1 MDSRIVLFR
10 LLTKY
15 LTIGIFA
22 TAYDNV
28 ALRKLTGQQC
38 PYTDRPLNAIAMAEK
53 AVDGLYS
60 NRSVFGGQCTISANS
75 EIKATL
81 WVDLGVVSSI
91 HHITIYYRTENN
103 PWDETNNY
111 TSRFLGFSV
120 YISNTTNKD
129 EGILC
134 FKDTKYT
141 RATIPDIVT
150 KECVTHGRYV
160 IYYNERLSRANNPHG
175 YSEWAFSELCE
186 LEVYGCS
193 TPGVYGKNCDVPCPQ
208 NCQERHCNI
217 VNGTC
222 LGCVTGYK
230 GPRCEEQCDNYKYGF
245 ECSLTCGNCSNGE
258 QCNHVNGSCTN
269 GCGVGAQGYLCN
281 ETCPVGRYGNNCLDI
296 CSINCG
302 VPLCYICGRCNR
314 VTGECQRGC
323 QPGWKDMR
331 CDKKCDEN
339 KFGLNCAQSCGV
351 CMGKEQ
357 CHHINGTCLTGCDR
371 GYQGIKCTQECPDGR
386 YGYNCNETCNIN
398 CGVPGRCNR
407 VTGECQGGCQEGW
420 KDMRCD
426 QKCGDEKFGLNCAQS
441 CGICLDKE
449 QCHHIN
455 GTCLNGCDKG
465 YQGTNCNE
473 ECPWGFHGYSCNKT
487 CSNDCFNR
495 SCNAVTGACPVE
507 ATSDLLETNTFL
519 IIGGTT
525 AIIVVSLAAAI
536 LCFIFRRKNTSGTA
550 KYQNNSKKKAEK
562 LSLEN
567 TTPNKDIYD
576 EIGEKGTYQELEPRT
591 EVSDDGRYE
600 KLGVSDTGE
609 NHELGPGMEIHDK
622 SKDNTEYQELGQIN
636 EHFYYDKLQ

>member
-281 ETCPVGRYGNNCLDI
+281 E
-296 CSINCG
+296 
-302 VPLCYICGRCNR
+302 
-314 VTGECQRGC
+314 
-323 QPGWKDMR
+323 K
-331 CDKKCDEN
+331 
-339 KFGLNCAQSCGV
+339 
-351 CMGKEQ
+351 
-357 CHHINGTCLTGCDR
+357 
-371 GYQGIKCTQECPDGR
+371 CPDGR

>member
-230 GPRCEEQCDNYKYGF
+230 GPRCEEQ
-245 ECSLTCGNCSNGE
+245 
-258 QCNHVNGSCTN
+258 
-269 GCGVGAQGYLCN
+269 
-281 ETCPVGRYGNNCLDI
+281 
-296 CSINCG
+296 
-302 VPLCYICGRCNR
+302 
-314 VTGECQRGC
+314 
-323 QPGWKDMR
+323 
-331 CDKKCDEN
+331 CDEN

>member
-371 GYQGIKCTQECPDGR
+371 GYQGIKCTQECP
-386 YGYNCNETCNIN
+386 
-398 CGVPGRCNR
+398 
-407 VTGECQGGCQEGW
+407 
-420 KDMRCD
+420 
-426 QKCGDEKFGLNCAQS
+426 
-441 CGICLDKE
+441 
-449 QCHHIN
+449 
-455 GTCLNGCDKG
+455 
-465 YQGTNCNE
+465 
-473 ECPWGFHGYSCNKT
+473 WGFHGYSCNKT